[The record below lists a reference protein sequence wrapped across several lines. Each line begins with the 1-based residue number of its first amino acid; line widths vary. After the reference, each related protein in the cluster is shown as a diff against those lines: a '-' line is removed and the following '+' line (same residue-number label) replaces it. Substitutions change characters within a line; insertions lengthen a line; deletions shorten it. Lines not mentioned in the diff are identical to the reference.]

1 MKKIIR
7 SILAL
12 VILFTAV
19 NGEAQKCW
27 SSFRGDRRLSGIS
40 KAELPVQPEVLW
52 TFKASDA
59 IKAPPVVC
67 RGILVVGSLDGS
79 LYGITTDGNLKW
91 KINTGNGIESAAII
105 LDDRV
110 FVGNL
115 DGKVFALELE
125 TGRTIWTYETEGQIM
140 GSPNYWNPSGMS
152 KKSNGDGI
160 LVIGSYDYYL
170 HGIDAENGQGL
181 WKYETDNFINGT
193 PAIYE
198 GEAVFGGCD
207 GLLHRVRVRDGKLIS
222 RQEVATYIAGSA
234 AIDEGKTFVG
244 DYDGKFSCLD
254 IRNRS
259 VVWEF
264 KNSRAEQPIIA
275 SPSINRETVF
285 IGSRDK
291 YVYAFNRKNGELDWK
306 TNTRGQ
312 VDASPLLTSSGLL
325 VATLRGDVLIL
336 DSKNGEI
343 KWSYEIGSAITGNP
357 AVTEDR
363 IYVTAADGRVYCFGK
378 K

>member
-1 MKKIIR
+1 MSYRSVVDEMRIPDMKKIIT
-7 SILAL
+7 SIITLLL
-12 VILFTAV
+12 VYTSVPAD
-19 NGEAQKCW
+19 AQSCW
-27 SSFRGDRRLSGIS
+27 PSFRGDSRLSGVS
-40 KAELPVQPEVLW
+40 NASPPETPQLLW
-52 TFKASDA
+52 NFKTSDA

-67 RGILVVGSLDGS
+67 DDVLVVGSLDGS
-79 LYGITTDGNLKW
+79 LYGITTEGSLKW

-105 LDDRV
+105 VGDRV
-110 FVGNL
+110 YVGNL

-140 GSPNYWNPSGMS
+140 GSPNYWNRSGN
-152 KKSNGDGI
+152 SNPASGDGI
-160 LVIGSYDYYL
+160 VVIGSYDYFL
-170 HGIDAENGQGL
+170 HGINAENGRGL

-193 PAIYE
+193 PAIYD

-207 GLLHRVRVRDGKLIS
+207 GLLHRVRVSDGKLIS

-234 AIDEGKTFVG
+234 AIDEGRTFVG

-264 KNSRAEQPIIA
+264 KNSEAEQPIIA

-291 YVYAFNRKNGELDWK
+291 FVYA
-306 TNTRGQ
+306 
-312 VDASPLLTSSGLL
+312 
-325 VATLRGDVLIL
+325 
-336 DSKNGEI
+336 
-343 KWSYEIGSAITGNP
+343 
-357 AVTEDR
+357 
-363 IYVTAADGRVYCFGK
+363 
-378 K
+378 